1 MYVFS
6 INIYNMDKQANFYY
20 YTIYGL
26 HIQVNT
32 SSIPGLVT
40 APFSEKEEVDIR
52 VTFEDFPKAILLLLE
67 SERINYHTSPWRTG
81 TGNPNL
87 TIDIV
92 GDRMYFHFQY
102 DNGVEFVI
110 NRATKEVWG
119 TWQDDLTL
127 SDAVL
132 YLLGPILGF
141 ILRLRGTTC
150 LHSSCI
156 AIDNKAFAL
165 VGVSGAGKSTTAAAF
180 AIRGYPI
187 ISDDVTPLAEIDGAF
202 QVVPGYPRLRL
213 WSDSVEALFG
223 TPDAQPLLTP
233 NYSKRYLDLSSEN
246 YKFRANPISLNAI
259 YILNPR
265 SDDPIAPFIITE
277 SRQSGLFLLSA
288 NTYRNELLDK
298 RMRQQEFEVL
308 SRLVTHVPLR
318 QVTPHADIAKLP
330 ELCDKILEDFQ
341 TLA

>member
-1 MYVFS
+1 
-6 INIYNMDKQANFYY
+6 MDEFDLHIFYK
-20 YTIYGL
+20 IYGL
-26 HIQVNT
+26 YLRTNIELPILPEIYLEANT
-32 SSIPGLVT
+32 
-40 APFSEKEEVDIR
+40 
-52 VTFEDFPKAILLLLE
+52 
-67 SERINYHTSPWRTG
+67 
-81 TGNPNL
+81 
-87 TIDIV
+87 TIDIINICLGPFPGWIQKLLV
-92 GDRMYFHFQY
+92 DEKVSYYNSPEHQQDGNPHITVDTLNDGKYFHFKY
-102 DNGVEFVI
+102 KSRVEFI
-110 NRATKEVWG
+110 LNRTTTDIWG
-119 TWQDDLTL
+119 TWQDNLTL

-150 LHSSCI
+150 LHASCI
-156 AIDNKAFAL
+156 AIDDKAFAL
-165 VGVSGAGKSTTAAAF
+165 VGVSGSGKSTTAAAF

-233 NYSKRYLDLSSEN
+233 NYGKRYLDLNSN
-246 YKFRANPISLNAI
+246 HYNFRSYPISLNAI

-265 SDDPIAPFIITE
+265 CNDPIGPFIITE
-277 SRQSGLFLLSA
+277 SRKSGLFLLAA

-298 RMRQQEFEVL
+298 RMRQQEFDVL

-318 QVTPHADIAKLP
+318 QITPHNDIAKLP
-330 ELCDKILEDFQ
+330 ELCDKLLEDFQ

>member
-1 MYVFS
+1 MDSHYNYTTYGIS
-6 INIYNMDKQANFYY
+6 LQSNI
-20 YTIYGL
+20 
-26 HIQVNT
+26 
-32 SSIPGLVT
+32 SIPGLVASPPEEDSQIDIHIT
-40 APFSEKEEVDIR
+40 LGNFPIWVRELLNDEKVSYYI
-52 VTFEDFPKAILLLLE
+52 
-67 SERINYHTSPWRTG
+67 SPWRTV
-81 TGNPNL
+81 TGKPHM

-92 GDRMYFHFQY
+92 STKDYFHFQY
-102 DNGVEFVI
+102 DEGVDFFV
-110 NRATKEVWG
+110 NQAATEVWG
-119 TWQDDLTL
+119 AWQDNLSL

-141 ILRLRGTTC
+141 ILRRRGITC
-150 LHSSCI
+150 LHASCI
-156 AIDNKAFAL
+156 AIGEKAFAL

-180 AIRGYPI
+180 ATRGCPI
-187 ISDDVTPLAEIDGAF
+187 ISDDIAPLAEADNTF
-202 QVVPGYPRLRL
+202 QVIPGYPRLRL

-223 TPDAQPLLTP
+223 NPDAQPLLTL
-233 NYSKRYLDLSSEN
+233 NYSKRYLDLSSKN
-246 YKFRANPISLNAI
+246 YNFRSHPISLNAI

-265 SDDPIAPFIITE
+265 RNDSIAPFIIPEE
-277 SRQSGLFLLSA
+277 SRQSGLFALAA

-318 QVTPHADIAKLP
+318 QVTPHTDIAKLP